1 MKFLKWGIPILLL
14 LFVGVYFYFQKIKA
28 ETKKASPEATA
39 VFTDGTF
46 EIRVDYC
53 RPYKKD
59 RQIFGEL
66 VPYGEVWRTGA
77 NEATKVTFNKEVKIN
92 ETKIPAGTYTL
103 WTIPNE
109 KKWTI
114 IFNNE
119 VVDWGVGFDGKA
131 NRDSDNDVANFKVP
145 VQKLDS
151 VVEQFTINFEYH
163 VNMTLAWDQTKVSI
177 PIIYSPRG

>member
-14 LFVGVYFYFQKIKA
+14 LFVGVYFYFQKIKT

-77 NEATKVTFNKEVKIN
+77 NEATKVTFNKEVEIN

-131 NRDSDNDVANFKVP
+131 NRDSDNDVVNFKVP

-151 VVEQFTINFEYH
+151 VVEQFTIDFEYH
-163 VNMTLAWDQTKVSI
+163 VNMTLAWDQTKVLI